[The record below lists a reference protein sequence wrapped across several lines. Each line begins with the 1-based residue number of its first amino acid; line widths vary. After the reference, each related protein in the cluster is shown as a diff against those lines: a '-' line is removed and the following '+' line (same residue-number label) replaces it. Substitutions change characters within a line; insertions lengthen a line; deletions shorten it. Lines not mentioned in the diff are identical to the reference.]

1 MNHVAAM
8 GRPWHGQRC
17 GSYQIPTAPFPKPS
31 PCETVTA
38 RLQDAK
44 VQLRQLECRSA
55 SSSQSNIASIAE
67 LRPTCEDLCLA
78 GELQRQLRVLRRRAR
93 MRRQLLHL
101 LSLSASAMA
110 QHRQQLGKLFWAKP
124 HHGLPDF
131 TRSHRQPMRLISSQT
146 MACAWPAG
154 PAICREALGPCGTKL
169 NGVALFPKAP
179 QGPNL
184 LHAVTLW
191 DQARADPAEIAFP
204 SQRATGES
212 QHWEENSSCANDRDV
227 SRGEILGR
235 KPLGQRLLLPPRC
248 VCNKKRQWVEPSRQD
263 VPFRHHGCT
272 HVAGMG
278 GGATAACSFS
288 RTHASPSS
296 QGSMAPRR
304 LNPTGKGLAQ
314 FGTQPAPQRQLQPA
328 GWQHSQPNSRAP

>member
-1 MNHVAAM
+1 MNRAAAAT
-8 GRPWHGQRC
+8 WQRWAVRGTANVVVPVVC
-17 GSYQIPTAPFPKPS
+17 WRRGYQIPTAPFPKPS

-78 GELQRQLRVLRRRAR
+78 GELQRQLRVLRGRAR

-110 QHRQQLGKLFWAKP
+110 QHK
-124 HHGLPDF
+124 HDGLPDF

-179 QGPNL
+179 QRPNL
-184 LHAVTLW
+184 LHAVG
-191 DQARADPAEIAFP
+191 P
-204 SQRATGES
+204 SQSG
-212 QHWEENSSCANDRDV
+212 SS
-227 SRGEILGR
+227 
-235 KPLGQRLLLPPRC
+235 
-248 VCNKKRQWVEPSRQD
+248 
-263 VPFRHHGCT
+263 
-272 HVAGMG
+272 
-278 GGATAACSFS
+278 
-288 RTHASPSS
+288 
-296 QGSMAPRR
+296 
-304 LNPTGKGLAQ
+304 
-314 FGTQPAPQRQLQPA
+314 
-328 GWQHSQPNSRAP
+328 